1 MVDRAR
7 LAWFGWDGSSGMVQL
22 KRLCLNAA
30 VSQSTEIQKPIVI
43 TIRTHVGRVRTNNED
58 ALRFDAAAGL
68 AALADGMGGLAAGE
82 VASNLAIEVMF
93 DELLKAQPV
102 SAAVLKAAVLKSDRA
117 IHLAGLA
124 RQLVMGTTL
133 VVWQRLTT
141 SEALVAHVG
150 DSRCY
155 RLRGAVTTLLTRD
168 HSVVQQRL
176 EAGLITASEA
186 WHAPDRHLIT
196 QALGLGEPI
205 VVDVQT
211 VETAA
216 GDRFLLCSDGLTDM
230 IEESELVRLCGAE
243 RSGAE
248 RSGAEP
254 DDASLADALLTAA
267 LAAGGRDNVSLIIL
281 RL

>member
-1 MVDRAR
+1 
-7 LAWFGWDGSSGMVQL
+7 MVQL
-22 KRLCLNAA
+22 EWLCLNAA
-30 VSQSTEIQKPIVI
+30 VPQSTEILKPIVI
-43 TIRTHVGRVRTNNED
+43 TVRTHVGRVRTNNED
-58 ALRFDAAAGL
+58 AVRGDAAAGL
-68 AALADGMGGLAAGE
+68 AVLADGMGGLAAGE
-82 VASNLAIEVMF
+82 VASNLAVEVMF
-93 DELLKAQPV
+93 DQLLKVQSA
-102 SAAVLKAAVLKSDRA
+102 SAAALEAAVQQSDRA

-133 VVWQRLTT
+133 VVWQRVST
-141 SEALVAHVG
+141 SEALIAHVG

-155 RLRGAVTTLLTRD
+155 RMRGPHTTLLTRD

-196 QALGLGEPI
+196 QALGLGEPV

-216 GDRFLLCSDGLTDM
+216 DDRFLLCSDGLTDM
-230 IEESELVRLCGAE
+230 IEDSELARLC
-243 RSGAE
+243 S
-248 RSGAEP
+248 AEP
-254 DDASLADALLTAA
+254 DDKLLAETLLSAA

>member
-1 MVDRAR
+1 MVR
-7 LAWFGWDGSSGMVQL
+7 VE
-22 KRLCLNAA
+22 RLCLNAA
-30 VSQSTEIQKPIVI
+30 VSQSTENFQPMVI
-43 TIRTHVGRVRTNNED
+43 TVRTHVGRVRTNNED
-58 ALRFDAAAGL
+58 AVRCDVASGL
-68 AALADGMGGLAAGE
+68 AVLADGMGGLAAGE

-93 DELLKAQPV
+93 DQLRNAQPV
-102 SAAVLKAAVLKSDRA
+102 SAAALEAAVLKSDRA

-133 VVWQRLTT
+133 VVWQRLATG
-141 SEALVAHVG
+141 EALVAHVG

-176 EAGLITASEA
+176 EAGRITASEA
-186 WHAPDRHLIT
+186 WHASDRHLIT

-230 IEESELVRLCGAE
+230 IEDSELARLC
-243 RSGAE
+243 R
-248 RSGAEP
+248 AEP
-254 DDASLADALLTAA
+254 DDASLADALLAVA